1 MNWVLSKLRTRA
13 AIFIHD
19 LLMIPIAWF
28 AAYWLRFNL
37 DRIPHEF
44 LGPAISMLP
53 VMLLAQGGMF
63 WYFGLYRGV
72 WRFASLPDLIRIVK
86 AAVAGVSIA
95 AVTIFVLTR
104 LILVPRSVF
113 VLDGILLVLLL
124 GGPRFVYRWI
134 KDRHLYGQVGKKV
147 LIVGAGRAGE
157 MLVRDLLRDPDRTY
171 QPAAFVDDDAG
182 KRHKDIHGI
191 PVSGTIDEMPTIAA
205 DLGVELILIALP
217 SATAAQMRHV
227 VGACESSGVHF
238 RMLPRMQDLVTGQV
252 GIKELREV
260 KLDDLLGREAVSL
273 DWQAITQGTQ
283 GKTVL
288 VSGGGGSIGSELCRQ
303 IARLSP
309 AQLIIF
315 EQSEF
320 NLYAIELELRREFP
334 ALSLQIILG
343 NVTDSIAVSRALE
356 TYRPNVIFHAGAYKH
371 VPMLEDQVRAAV
383 MNNVFGTR
391 MLASLADKYGC
402 ETFVMISTD
411 KAVNPG
417 NVMGATKRVAEI
429 YCQGLNA
436 HSKTHFITVRFGNV
450 LGSAGS
456 VIPLF
461 QKQIAAGGPITV
473 THPEITRYFMT
484 IPEAAQ
490 LILQASVIGQGG
502 EIFVLDMGE
511 PVKISYLAEQLILL
525 SGKKPGEDIEIVYT
539 GLRPGEKLYEEL
551 FHEAEQLVDTGHP
564 KIMLARSRPIDV
576 DDMERIFAELVKAC
590 DANAEP
596 QLRQLLRALVPEHL
610 TPDTSDTGTGE
621 PRGAV
626 IYPWK
631 NAAPRPRDS

>member
-1 MNWVLSKLRTRA
+1 MKRFAVFKNRMMVSL
-13 AIFIHD
+13 HD
-19 LLMIPIAWF
+19 LAVIPIAWF

-37 DRIPHEF
+37 DGIPHEF
-44 LGPAISMLP
+44 LYQAVLMVPA
-53 VMLLAQGGMF
+53 VLLAEGSMF

-72 WRFASLPDLIRIVK
+72 WRFASLPDLVRIVK
-86 AAVAGVSIA
+86 AVIAGVSFA
-95 AVTIFVLTR
+95 AVVIFVLTR
-104 LILVPRSVF
+104 LVLVPRSVF
-113 VLDGILLVLLL
+113 VLDSILLVLLL
-124 GGPRFVYRWI
+124 GGPRFIYRWL

-171 QPAAFVDDDAG
+171 QPAAFVDDDAK
-182 KRHKDIHGI
+182 KRNKDIHGI
-191 PVSGTIDEMPTIAA
+191 PVSGTVDEIPAIAA
-205 DLGVELILIALP
+205 HLDVELILIALP
-217 SATAAQMRHV
+217 SATSAQMRRI
-227 VGACESSGVHF
+227 VGVCEFTGVHF
-238 RMLPRMQDLVTGQV
+238 RMLPRMQDLVTGQI

-260 KLDDLLGREAVSL
+260 KLDDLLGREPVSL

-303 IARLSP
+303 IARLNP
-309 AQLIIF
+309 ARLIIF

-334 ALSLQIILG
+334 ALSLEISLG
-343 NVTDSIAVSRALE
+343 DVTDAVAVNRVFESH
-356 TYRPNVIFHAGAYKH
+356 RPSVIFHAAAYKH
-371 VPMLEDQVRAAV
+371 VPMLENQVRAAV
-383 MNNVFGTR
+383 VNNVLGTR

-402 ETFVMISTD
+402 ESFVMISTD
-411 KAVNPG
+411 KAVNPS
-417 NVMGATKRVAEI
+417 NIMGATKRVAEI

-436 HSKTHFITVRFGNV
+436 RSNTRFITVRFGNV

-461 QKQIAAGGPITV
+461 QKQIAAGGPVTV

-490 LILQASVIGQGG
+490 LILQSSVIGQGG

-511 PVKISYLAEQLILL
+511 PVKIAYLAEQLIIL
-525 SGKKPGEDIEIVYT
+525 SGKKPGDDIEVVYT

-564 KIMLARSRPIDV
+564 KIMLARSRPTDV
-576 DDMERIFAELVKAC
+576 DDVERIFAELAEAC
-590 DANAEP
+590 DSNAEP
-596 QLRQLLRALVPEHL
+596 QLRRLLRALVPEHVVQGMPEAGNGGL
-610 TPDTSDTGTGE
+610 K
-621 PRGAV
+621 GAV
-626 IYPWK
+626 IYSWK
-631 NAAPRPRDS
+631 NATSRPNEN